1 MMIKLN
7 IAERETD
14 RETETDR
21 DSLAHSLTL
30 MWMDGWMTPVWICI
44 FDMGTKTHWLTH
56 ENGKAFLWIGQRLL
70 LVQKGWLMFF
80 LPGNCNLRPL
90 HTELSSQDRD
100 PPSLRLLNKRLSQ

>member
-30 MWMDGWMTPVWICI
+30 MWMDG
-44 FDMGTKTHWLTH
+44 
-56 ENGKAFLWIGQRLL
+56 
-70 LVQKGWLMFF
+70 
-80 LPGNCNLRPL
+80 
-90 HTELSSQDRD
+90 
-100 PPSLRLLNKRLSQ
+100 